1 MSSMRFRPSALFPF
15 VTSLIAFALVLI
27 LVLSGTNP
35 NLIADGYLLSFN
47 TTSVGQN
54 LVEFSPATP
63 ATSVTPAAN
72 AARDVRSAGS
82 LKTKALGVRLPST
95 GIILDS
101 SAPDSANSIPIMSP
115 ATSDPSISTSPGRN
129 ITQSAT
135 SNSNTTTSAAPTLT
149 IPQAAVAANPAA
161 IPIGVVSSFFQL
173 TLNAFATGVGDTLQ
187 GITTLLV
194 TTGKQ
199 SFGVQQYYT
208 MHVSGICSGSVF
220 STNATNA
227 TSALNITRCVSYSSG
242 SSFIQNLTSNVS
254 DSTLIAAANVT
265 VPFISKVPGM
275 GKSAKSLIDVA
286 SAIVLAVFIIGLI
299 GNGLSIFLS
308 ATAFIAPQY
317 GTKIH
322 TAGAGITTFSTQMLQ
337 MAAITS
343 TTIAVS
349 VSRVINNFSDVSG
362 LSASVGVKFL
372 ALIWAGYIAAQLA
385 NGYWVVTWFV
395 KFRTVGYKARER
407 TRLQMS
413 QYKGIIAEVRS
424 DFKVDKVKYDDTE
437 MLVNSRS
444 EIRHWND

>member
-1 MSSMRFRPSALFPF
+1 MGIF
-15 VTSLIAFALVLI
+15 
-27 LVLSGTNP
+27 
-35 NLIADGYLLSFN
+35 SFN

-72 AARDVRSAGS
+72 AARDVRSAGLS
-82 LKTKALGVRLPST
+82 KTKALGARLPNA

-101 SAPDSANSIPIMSP
+101 SAPDSADSIPIMSS
-115 ATSDPSISTSPGRN
+115 ATSDPSISTSPSRN

-135 SNSNTTTSAAPTLT
+135 SNSNTSTSAAPTLT
-149 IPQAAVAANPAA
+149 IPQSTVAANPAA

-194 TTGKQ
+194 TTGKR

-242 SSFIQNLTSNVS
+242 SKFIQNLTSNVS
-254 DSTLIAAANVT
+254 DSTLVAAANVT

-275 GKSAKSLIDVA
+275 GKSAKSLIDAA
-286 SAIVLAVFIIGLI
+286 STIVLAVFIISLI
-299 GNGLSIFLS
+299 GNGLSIILS
-308 ATAFIAPQY
+308 AAAFIAPRY

-343 TTIAVS
+343 TTIAIS
-349 VSRVINNFSDVSG
+349 VSRAINNFSDVSG
-362 LSASVGVKFL
+362 FSASIGVKFL

-407 TRLQMS
+407 TQLQMS

-437 MLVNSRS
+437 MLVNNRS